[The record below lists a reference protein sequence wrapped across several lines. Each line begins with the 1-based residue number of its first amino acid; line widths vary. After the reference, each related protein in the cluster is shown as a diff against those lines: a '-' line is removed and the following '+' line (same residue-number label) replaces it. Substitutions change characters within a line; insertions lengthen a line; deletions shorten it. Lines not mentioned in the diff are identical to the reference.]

1 MDLAPIVARMAEVT
15 DFAGRVFPARDLAT
29 AVDYVTQRT
38 PAGLPSGIV
47 FAMTEKAEP
56 SDIIGGVRHLVEA
69 TFGAMTCIRYA
80 GNAEAAYE
88 QLDTLRAA
96 VMGKFLGWVPATGY
110 RELQFAQGSLAYSEV
125 GLILWSDTFR
135 TEYYLEA

>member
-1 MDLAPIVARMAEVT
+1 MDLSPIVARMTEVT
-15 DFAGRVFPARDLAT
+15 DFAGRVFPARDLAA

-47 FAMTEKAEP
+47 FAMTETAEP
-56 SDIIGGVRHLVEA
+56 SDIIGGVRHRVSA

-88 QLDTLRAA
+88 QLDTLRAS
-96 VMGKFLGWVPATGY
+96 VMGKFLGWVPASDY
-110 RELQFAQGSLAYSEV
+110 RELQFVTGKLAYSEV
-125 GLILWSDTFR
+125 GVILWNDTFR